1 MKTMSR
7 TEELRN
13 LSTEEMREIYNK
25 HMISDFPKSELPPLN
40 VLEERRER
48 DIYDCLGLF
57 ENGELKAY
65 AFFVL
70 NRERKYLLLDFLAV
84 CQEGRGGGYG
94 SHFLQLM
101 REYYKDQ
108 NGILLECESER
119 ASQDEKEWQMRHRRI
134 HFYEKN
140 GCIVTKTKC
149 MLFGVEMDILY
160 LPIQEKDCDS
170 EEEINQIYRLIV
182 SDEKRNQCISVWN
195 RHQRMTKIFTRSEE
209 NGELIAKKSLMDALG
224 FPKKEQFPQV
234 VSLVGG
240 GGKTSTMYQLADEL
254 AESGY
259 RVLVTTS
266 THIQCPENREAA
278 LVDHVSQLSKEM
290 WQGNILTAGKPLENR
305 EGICKLS
312 MPEGLGDQ
320 DEMER
325 ILSFTDVIL
334 IEADGAKRMPVK
346 IPADHEPVIVS
357 QTGLVIAC
365 AGLSA
370 LGKTFEESCFR
381 FEKQG
386 KWLMREKTDRIL
398 PEDEALILM
407 DQRGSH
413 KDVNGRYYRVVLNQ
427 ADTEETI
434 KSAQEILNLLPV
446 TMQSGCAVT
455 GYRVSGK
462 KL

>member
-1 MKTMSR
+1 M
-7 TEELRN
+7 
-13 LSTEEMREIYNK
+13 
-25 HMISDFPKSELPPLN
+25 
-40 VLEERRER
+40 
-48 DIYDCLGLF
+48 
-57 ENGELKAY
+57 
-65 AFFVL
+65 
-70 NRERKYLLLDFLAV
+70 
-84 CQEGRGGGYG
+84 
-94 SHFLQLM
+94 
-101 REYYKDQ
+101 
-108 NGILLECESER
+108 
-119 ASQDEKEWQMRHRRI
+119 
-134 HFYEKN
+134 
-140 GCIVTKTKC
+140 
-149 MLFGVEMDILY
+149 
-160 LPIQEKDCDS
+160 
-170 EEEINQIYRLIV
+170 
-182 SDEKRNQCISVWN
+182 
-195 RHQRMTKIFTRSEE
+195 
-209 NGELIAKKSLMDALG
+209 
-224 FPKKEQFPQV
+224 
-234 VSLVGG
+234 
-240 GGKTSTMYQLADEL
+240 
-254 AESGY
+254 
-259 RVLVTTS
+259 
-266 THIQCPENREAA
+266 
-278 LVDHVSQLSKEM
+278 
-290 WQGNILTAGKPLENR
+290 ENR